1 MWEDQV
7 VLLPHNIHIS
17 GQVCHHFWYQS
28 NSFLR
33 EESLSMEVGR
43 GRGRGRAIWRVADE
57 ELCEE
62 IRILS
67 AQSAAVEA
75 GRNKEPEDG
84 DESEEETDAPV
95 DDSINKGWK

>member
-1 MWEDQV
+1 
-7 VLLPHNIHIS
+7 
-17 GQVCHHFWYQS
+17 
-28 NSFLR
+28 
-33 EESLSMEVGR
+33 MEVGR

-57 ELCEE
+57 ELHEE

-75 GRNKEPEDG
+75 GRHKEPEDG

-95 DDSINKGWK
+95 DGSMRKG